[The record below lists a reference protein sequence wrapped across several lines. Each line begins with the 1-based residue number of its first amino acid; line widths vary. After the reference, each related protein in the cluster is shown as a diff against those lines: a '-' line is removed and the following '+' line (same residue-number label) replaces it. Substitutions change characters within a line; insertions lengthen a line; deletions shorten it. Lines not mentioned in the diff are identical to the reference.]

1 MIRIGILI
9 ISLVL
14 FAWHAWQDIHPP
26 IYIVLNSPHL
36 EETSLHAFLN
46 KKKRKQVEVVNWVK
60 IQPWTK
66 SVAIEKVD
74 SSTYILDIKERQAV
88 AQWQHGGMVDN
99 EGNIFFPQAR
109 HYDTKL
115 PTIQVL
121 AKDVRKGIS
130 FVNELSP
137 ILHKVKG
144 IPFTVFKMD
153 PEGDWVVSLASN
165 RYLLFGTM
173 DLTKRLQVAKL
184 VVKRLHDHHE
194 AWGRIDFRYHNGFA
208 VSKNPLNEPFHWPM
222 IQLSYG

>member
-9 ISLVL
+9 FSLVM
-14 FAWHAWQDIHPP
+14 FAWHAWQDMHPP
-26 IYIVLNSPHL
+26 IYIVLNSPHF
-36 EETSLHAFLN
+36 EETTFATFLN
-46 KKKRKQVEVVNWVK
+46 KKIRKQSEITHWVEL
-60 IQPWTK
+60 QPWTK
-66 SVAIEKVD
+66 SVVIEKVD
-74 SSTYILDIKERQAV
+74 GSAYIVDVKERKAV
-88 AQWQHGGMVDN
+88 AQWQHGGMVD
-99 EGNIFFPQAR
+99 EKGNIFFPLAR

-121 AKDVRKGIS
+121 AKDVHEGVMFI
-130 FVNELSP
+130 NELTPMLKAMQS
-137 ILHKVKG
+137 L
-144 IPFTVFKMD
+144 PFTVFKMM

-165 RYLLFGTM
+165 RYLVFGTM

-222 IQLSYG
+222 IRLSYG